1 MDKNLVDFV
10 QKLAIKRLGK
20 KNSDTDDIA
29 QEVFI
34 NLHLEGITDIEGNE
48 LRINHLVVY
57 HMNKL
62 KRLNNKYQPIENSE
76 HFDKLQE
83 AETTFCD
90 TEKIRQLF
98 EEFREGSDFKEKDLD
113 LFYNVKFL
121 KIPYKETGYSDNA
134 TTRKKVNRI
143 LVKFKHY
150 LTKQGIRLED
160 FYEE

>member
-20 KNSDTDDIA
+20 KNADTEDIA

-34 NLHLEGITDIEGNE
+34 NLHLEGITEIEGNE

-62 KRLNNKYQPIENSE
+62 KRLNNKYQGIENQE
-76 HFDKLQE
+76 QFDKLQDL
-83 AETTFCD
+83 ETSTCD
-90 TEKIRQLF
+90 TQKIINLF
-98 EEFREGSDFKEKDLD
+98 NEFREISDFKEKDLD

-121 KIPYKETGYSDNA
+121 KTPYKETGYSDNA

-143 LVKFKHY
+143 LVKFKNY
-150 LTKQGIRLED
+150 LSKQGIKLED
-160 FYEE
+160 FYED

>member
-20 KNSDTDDIA
+20 KNADTEDIA

-34 NLHLEGITDIEGNE
+34 NLHLEGITEIEGNE

-62 KRLNNKYQPIENSE
+62 KRLNNKYQGIENQE
-76 HFDKLQE
+76 QFDKLQDL
-83 AETTFCD
+83 ETSTCD
-90 TEKIRQLF
+90 TQKIINLF
-98 EEFREGSDFKEKDLD
+98 NEFREISDFKEKDLD

-121 KIPYKETGYSDNA
+121 KIPYKETGFSDNA

-143 LVKFKHY
+143 LVKFKNY
-150 LTKQGIRLED
+150 LSKQGIKLED
-160 FYEE
+160 FYED

>member
-20 KNSDTDDIA
+20 KNADTEDIA

-34 NLHLEGITDIEGNE
+34 NLHLEGITEIEGNE

-62 KRLNNKYQPIENSE
+62 KRLNNKYQGIENQE
-76 HFDKLQE
+76 QFDKLQDVN
-83 AETTFCD
+83 TSTCD
-90 TEKIRQLF
+90 TQKIIHLF
-98 EEFREGSDFKEKDLD
+98 NEFREVSDFKEKDLD

-121 KIPYKETGYSDNA
+121 KIPYKETGFSDNA

-143 LVKFKHY
+143 LVKFKNY
-150 LTKQGIRLED
+150 LSKQGIKLED
-160 FYEE
+160 FYED